1 VLIGVLSHR
10 RPVLA
15 RLRSDAPHHPGHRRR
30 NGALCQPPDVAHVLR
45 LQRTIGNRATTR
57 LLQRDAHALKDAGI
71 TTTSRIDDKTRG
83 LIQQAIEESEV
94 LRPYLKGKF
103 PRAAAT
109 EGKFEIHS
117 DEDDFNQAYI
127 RYQHISDAPQTPT
140 GRAEK
145 YGGIGGFFDR
155 KNNAIHVRSR
165 SRFGH
170 ALHEEMHKLGNPAFR
185 GYWGDVINEGVA
197 QYFTDCVLREQ
208 GLDEVKDTEYGEQ
221 VACAKK
227 LVTATSRDILAREYF
242 LGDGALREA
251 LKQRWKLDDEGFARA
266 RTGGGV
272 CQRL

>member
-1 VLIGVLSHR
+1 M
-10 RPVLA
+10 LA
-15 RLRSDAPHHPGHRRR
+15 RLRSDAAHHAGARRR
-30 NGALCQPPDVAHVLR
+30 SGAACPSPAVAHVLR

-57 LLQRDAHALKDAGI
+57 LLQRDPRPHALQDAGI
-71 TTTSRIDDKTRG
+71 ATTSRIDDKTRG
-83 LIQQAIEESEV
+83 LIQKAIEESDL

-109 EGKFEIHS
+109 EGTFEIHS

-127 RYQHISDAPQTPT
+127 SYRRIADAPQTAR
-140 GRAEK
+140 GRADA

-155 KNNAIHVRSR
+155 SKNAIHLRSR

-170 ALHEEMHKLGNPAFR
+170 ALHEEMHKLGNAAFH
-185 GYWGDVINEGVA
+185 GYWGDVINEGTA
-197 QYFTDCVLREQ
+197 QYFTDRVLKEQ
-208 GLDEVKDTEYGEQ
+208 GLDEVKDTEYQDQ

-227 LVTATSRDILAREYF
+227 LVAATSEDTLAREYF

-251 LKQRWKLDDEGFARA
+251 LKQKFKLDDAGFAKA
-266 RTGGGV
+266 RSGDI

>member
-1 VLIGVLSHR
+1 
-10 RPVLA
+10 VLA
-15 RLRSDAPHHPGHRRR
+15 RLRSDAPHQPGQRRR
-30 NGALCQPPDVAHVLR
+30 GGGVCPPEVAHVLR

-57 LLQRDAHALKDAGI
+57 LLQREPHVLKDAGI
-71 TTTSRIDDKTRG
+71 ATTSRIDDKTRG
-83 LIQQAIEESEV
+83 LIQQAIEESEI

-103 PRAAAT
+103 PHAAAT
-109 EGKFEIHS
+109 EGKFEIHP

-127 RYQHISDAPQTPT
+127 SYRHISDAPQTKT

-170 ALHEEMHKLGNPAFR
+170 ALHEEMHKLGNPAFH
-185 GYWGDVINEGVA
+185 GFWGDVINEGVA

-208 GLDEVKDTEYGEQ
+208 GLEEVKDTEYQEQ

-227 LVTATSRDILAREYF
+227 LVAATSRDIVAREYF
-242 LGDGALREA
+242 VGDGALREA
-251 LKQRWKLDDEGFARA
+251 LKQKWKLDDAAFAKLRS
-266 RTGGGV
+266 GGGV
-272 CQRL
+272 CKRL